1 METLVKAAI
10 VAIIVG
16 ISLVSF
22 AVWNA
27 SADRPDVIKT
37 DQNDK
42 ITVLASF
49 YPLYDFTTIIG
60 GDKINVELLIADG
73 VEPHDWSPSI
83 QDIENMQKADMVVIN
98 GLGWENWVDNFS
110 EINTSTTIVDTS
122 VNIPS
127 SKIIISSAHK
137 DHDDE
142 TEHDDDHDLH
152 DETNETGH
160 TEHDDDHDLHDETNE
175 TGHTEHD
182 DDHDLHDETNETGH
196 TEDDDHDLHDET
208 NETGHTEDDDHD
220 LHDETNE
227 TGHTEKEDDDH
238 DLHDETNETGHDDEH
253 DLHNDPHIWLNPNLV
268 KIQVQT
274 ISNALQKLDP
284 DNTAYYQSNT
294 DLYLAKLD
302 MLDNSIKNE
311 LSSCKNDFI
320 AYHNAFSYFAAE
332 YELNQHTIIS
342 SGDHHAEPTPKSF
355 QNIIELAQ
363 DLDID
368 VIFTEEGIDQRTLDV
383 LSQEIN
389 GRVLVLSPIEI
400 GLENSSYLQR
410 MDQNLSNLKVGLC

>member
-1 METLVKAAI
+1 MKTQVKAAI
-10 VAIIVG
+10 VAIIIIG

-42 ITVLASF
+42 ITVLTSF

-73 VEPHDWSPSI
+73 VDPHDWNPSI
-83 QDIENMQKADMVVIN
+83 RDIENMQKADMVVIN

-122 VNIPS
+122 ANIPS

-142 TEHDDDHDLH
+142 AGHDDDDDHDLH
-152 DETNETGH
+152 DESNEAGH
-160 TEHDDDHDLHDETNE
+160 TEEDDDLHDESNE
-175 TGHTEHD
+175 AGHTEED
-182 DDHDLHDETNETGH
+182 DDLHDESNEAGH
-196 TEDDDHDLHDET
+196 TEEDDDLHDES
-208 NETGHTEDDDHD
+208 NEA
-220 LHDETNE
+220 
-227 TGHTEKEDDDH
+227 
-238 DLHDETNETGHDDEH
+238 GHDDEH
-253 DLHNDPHIWLNPNLV
+253 NLYNDPHIWLNPNLV

-311 LSSCKNDFI
+311 LSSCKSDFI

-342 SGDHHAEPTPKSF
+342 SGDHHAKPTPKSF

-389 GRVLVLSPIEI
+389 GSVLVLSPVEI
-400 GLENSSYLQR
+400 RTENSSYLQR
-410 MDQNLSNLKVGLC
+410 MEQNLSNLKVGLC